1 MWEIIKSC
9 EKYFFKSAFFRYIF
23 LFYIM
28 TLFVQILIARERGYL
43 PSKYQYDFLLIL
55 NYTKEI
61 SRFIILMALLVT
73 IEYGNAILPVICT
86 MFNSNLLN
94 ITLRKIV
101 IFIAFIILGKKI
113 FSDQIDIEFWIKNYD
128 AFFIIFFI
136 IFFVEILAY
145 SDVQKNKYT
154 KEYYKNFYEES
165 IGNFYF
171 RLLIYAITILYGL
184 NILYRSL
191 K

>member
-1 MWEIIKSC
+1 
-9 EKYFFKSAFFRYIF
+9 
-23 LFYIM
+23 M

-73 IEYGNAILPVICT
+73 IEHGNAILPVICT

-94 ITLRKIV
+94 ITLRKIF
-101 IFIAFIILGKKI
+101 IFIAFIILGKKF

-154 KEYYKNFYEES
+154 KENFYEES